1 MFQIELENISFSY
14 EDSKIILKNINLSI
28 SQCDF
33 VLITGDNGAGKS
45 TLLKIIAGILK
56 PRSGYVRINGNPID
70 EDKDYFQKI
79 GFVMQ
84 YAEDSFCCDTVFDE
98 IAFASKNFELDKIE
112 KRVMNAITLTGI
124 DEKLLHKS
132 PFELSNGEARRVAI
146 ASVIAHE
153 PFLLIL
159 DEPFVGLDKH
169 GKQCLAAILKRW
181 KDIQRSVIVVSHQT
195 KYLINLANK
204 IFRLEEG
211 VLSVVD
217 SL

>member
-1 MFQIELENISFSY
+1 MFQIELENVSFSY
-14 EDSKIILKNINLSI
+14 EDSKTILKNINLSI

-56 PRSGYVRINGNPID
+56 PRSGYVRINGNPIY
-70 EDKDYFQKI
+70 EDKNYFQKI

-98 IAFASKNFELDKIE
+98 IAFASKNFGLDKIE
-112 KRVMNAITLTGI
+112 KRVMNTIALTGI
-124 DEKLLHKS
+124 DEELLHKS

-153 PFLLIL
+153 PSLLIL

-169 GKQCLAAILKRW
+169 GKQCLAAILKKW

-211 VLSVVD
+211 ALSVVD